1 MILVLSTAG
10 APARNRCRLDV
21 VLLGVQLGRE
31 RGFAELNRSIDAAF
45 KEQRSMTRPSRGPL
59 AGIRILDLSRVLAG
73 PYCTTLLWELGAE
86 VVKIE
91 QPGHGD
97 DTRAFPPFQ
106 NGESVYFASINRGKR
121 SLALDLKNSDDRRV
135 FEGLLERADVLV
147 ENFRPGT
154 MQRLGLGHEAL
165 RQRFPGLIYA
175 AISGFGDTGP
185 YRDLP
190 AYDLIV
196 QALGGMISINGQEG
210 GAGVRL
216 GISLGDLAAGVFA
229 SLAISAALYER
240 RASGQGRFI
249 DVAMLDVQTML
260 LESALVRQFATG
272 DTQTPTGSRHP
283 VITPFD
289 VYQAQDG
296 PIAIACAN
304 EHLYGQL
311 CDAIERPALKIDPHF
326 DSLFARFANHAA
338 LKVELE
344 SALAAKPVAAWVAL
358 LREAGV
364 PAAPIHTMADVVND
378 PQLNARG
385 MFVEVDDPDMGK
397 LKMSGSAFK
406 ISGYQQAP
414 TRPPA
419 PNLDE
424 ARADVLAELGLP
436 AEESRT
442 RVRQAQKP
450 HLW

>member
-1 MILVLSTAG
+1 
-10 APARNRCRLDV
+10 
-21 VLLGVQLGRE
+21 
-31 RGFAELNRSIDAAF
+31 
-45 KEQRSMTRPSRGPL
+45 MTDSPRGPL
-59 AGIRILDLSRVLAG
+59 AGVRVLDLSRVLAG

-106 NGESVYFASINRGKR
+106 KGESVYFASINRGKR
-121 SLALDLKNSDDRRV
+121 SLALDLKNADDRAV
-135 FEGLLERADVLV
+135 FEGLLARADVLV

-154 MQRLGLGHEAL
+154 MERLGYGYSAL
-165 RQRFPGLIYA
+165 KDRFPGLIFA
-175 AISGFGDTGP
+175 SISGFGDTGP

-196 QALGGMISINGQEG
+196 QALGGMISINGEEG
-210 GAGVRL
+210 GNGVRL
-216 GISLGDLAAGVFA
+216 GVSLADLAAGVFA
-229 SLAISAALYER
+229 ALAIASALYER
-240 RASGQGRFI
+240 RTSGQGRFI

-272 DTQTPTGSRHP
+272 QTQTPTGSRHP

-289 VYQAQDG
+289 VYKAQDG

-304 EHLYGQL
+304 DHLYGQL
-311 CDAIERPALKIDPHF
+311 CDAIGRADLKSDPHY
-326 DSLFARFANHAA
+326 DSLFARFANHDA
-338 LKVELE
+338 LKIELE
-344 SALAAKPVAAWVAL
+344 SALTARPVGEWVAL

-364 PAAPIHTMADVVND
+364 PAAPVHTMADVVVD
-378 PQLNARG
+378 PQLTARG
-385 MFVEVDDPDMGK
+385 MFVEVNDPEMGP
-397 LKMSGSAFK
+397 LKMAGSAFK
-406 ISGYQQAP
+406 ISGYPQSP

-436 AEESRT
+436 AEEART
-442 RVRQAQKP
+442 RIRQGQRP
-450 HLW
+450 PLW